1 MPPRKPPARPAA
13 RVPQGR
19 HARTGPNA
27 RASGRHA
34 SPAPPAAPPGP
45 SPAQQRAAARHA
57 EWERRQR
64 RENTRGQVRTVR
76 RAAAVPARG
85 AEIGREGIA
94 KGGQHALMA
103 EFLLFC
109 GIVGLRAVADYV
121 PGDQGQP
128 TEGTSKGA
136 ITPRN
141 SQLGPLPILAAGMV
155 VFFVLS
161 FLAARGGAWARIAA
175 VSGLIIDT
183 ALLMK
188 SLPELGTV
196 SGAFSNVTQGQ
207 AAAAGGTP
215 EVLPTPAGTV
225 NPATDPGIYTAVPDA
240 TGLFPVITPNVP
252 PVAQGAGQDPGVFT
266 QPQTGA

>member
-1 MPPRKPPARPAA
+1 MPPRPKITRP
-13 RVPQGR
+13 
-19 HARTGPNA
+19 
-27 RASGRHA
+27 
-34 SPAPPAAPPGP
+34 P
-45 SPAQQRAAARHA
+45 SPAQQRAAARHG

-64 RENTRGQVRTVR
+64 REQARGQVRTVR
-76 RAAAVPARG
+76 RAAAVPGRG
-85 AEIGREGIA
+85 AQIGREGIA

-121 PGDQGQP
+121 PGDQGQA

-136 ITPRN
+136 VTPRGQ
-141 SQLGPLPILAAGMV
+141 QLGPLPVLAAGMV

-161 FLAARGGAWARIAA
+161 FLAARGGAWAKVAA

-196 SGAFSNVTQGQ
+196 SGAFGNLTQGQ
-207 AAAAGGTP
+207 AAAAAGTP
-215 EVLPTPAGTV
+215 EVLPTPGGTV
-225 NPATDPGIYTAVPDA
+225 NPATDPGIFTQVPDA
-240 TGLFPVITPNVP
+240 TGIFPVITPNVP
-252 PVAQGAGQDPGVFT
+252 PVAQGAGQNPGVFT
-266 QPQTGA
+266 QP